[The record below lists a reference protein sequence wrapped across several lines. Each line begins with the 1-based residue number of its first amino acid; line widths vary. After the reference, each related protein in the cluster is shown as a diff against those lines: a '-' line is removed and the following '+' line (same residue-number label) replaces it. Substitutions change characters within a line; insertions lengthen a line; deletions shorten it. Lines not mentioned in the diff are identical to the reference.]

1 MDSWN
6 WKRDHQNVNYTVK
19 YEQEILNRNNSGENS
34 EIINIENEIEQYGID
49 ELIQVSI
56 SPKVCCRLFLWF
68 TCSVTGTCAMELLYN
83 KSLFCEMELLIMCKE
98 IIEVIIS

>member
-34 EIINIENEIEQYGID
+34 EIINIENEIE
-49 ELIQVSI
+49 
-56 SPKVCCRLFLWF
+56 
-68 TCSVTGTCAMELLYN
+68 
-83 KSLFCEMELLIMCKE
+83 
-98 IIEVIIS
+98 